1 MLSFLPL
8 YLRCV
13 ATGRVKERVGGEEG
27 GEVSSSGVAS
37 HAGEVMK
44 KMMGLRVRGEHII
57 GGH

>member
-8 YLRCV
+8 YLRYV
-13 ATGRVKERVGGEEG
+13 ATGRVKGEG
-27 GEVSSSGVAS
+27 GGKEEEVSSSGVAF